1 MRARLILPIV
11 LLSVVNHFAA
21 AQLVP
26 TCGGAGPSAEIVA
39 QALARGEQRDGMR
52 YIKCHVVI
60 AATYSIEGTY
70 MQAATV
76 ERVQRDID
84 FTNDVYERS
93 NTGIQ
98 LQVCAPFEVVVD
110 PMLFSVTGDASS
122 FFAQR
127 WPGYLN
133 IFYVGYMSAPVGGG
147 AVLDMATVS
156 PLGTVDVLAH
166 EIGHILGLGH
176 TDSGGALPGELV
188 DGSNC
193 TEAADHLCDTPADP
207 GIYAPGLVIQST
219 CTYVGTITDA
229 NGDLYQP
236 LLNNVMSGSPC
247 LKDSLTPQQGAVMR
261 YALDSLHV
269 EFLTTVNPVVIDP
282 FPLQLCANDPP
293 LVLNATPGPGTW
305 SGPFVQG
312 DQLINFPNPP
322 GDYFVTYT
330 PDQEPDAGLFTI
342 VDTYHVPNLYVSGFG
357 TPHVADSVRQSF
369 RAGRDGSFA
378 QVDVRLM
385 SPNQALRMRL
395 YEGTGTTLTLLHDTS
410 MFFFNTDTSWVHF
423 QVPATVP
430 CIAGTVYSY
439 VVTADQP
446 FASIAPWGGYIEW
459 GTNNLSN
466 LNMMFRT
473 WVRTT
478 VPCQEST
485 RFYELYQVPDR
496 PITNLASAYCHNDE
510 QAIALIADVTG
521 TTTTLFQI
529 DGNATGTIMPATL
542 GIGEHVASHI
552 YTIEGCT
559 DTLNQVFAVEGPVD
573 FSYPGISPVICV
585 SDDPVTL
592 MSEPPAGAFYIDGMA
607 TDVLDPLALGA
618 GTHTVVHV
626 NAVALDT
633 VVFADQVC
641 CYTGYAL
648 NTFLHDDE
656 VSWQGFIAEHSGELE
671 SIRIPLELFGIERQ
685 LVVELRSGQGMG
697 GALLHED
704 TITATA
710 HDGVLLSG
718 TGVQVDAG
726 SAYTWS
732 IRKVND
738 GNESLPPMIGIT
750 WGDHYP
756 EGFTAAPGTPD
767 TTGDLRFQEYITQ
780 RYSCIDSM
788 QIEVMV
794 EVCEGVGE
802 AIADAAWAGPNP
814 FGDELVI
821 RGGAE
826 RLRFVLLA
834 ADGRVVQ
841 EGSSMPGMR
850 LALSTDALPAGCY
863 FLRLWSGADPV
874 GKALPLVHAR
884 D

>member
-1 MRARLILPIV
+1 MRASLILPV
-11 LLSVVNHFAA
+11 ALLLAA
-21 AQLVP
+21 SHVASAQLAP
-26 TCGGAGPSAEIVA
+26 TCGGMSPSPEFVH
-39 QALARGEQRDGMR
+39 QALERAEQRDGMR

-60 AATYSIEGTY
+60 GATYSFEGTY

-84 FTNDVYERS
+84 FTNAVYERS

-110 PMLFSVTGDASS
+110 PSLYSIGSDPSGMLEN
-122 FFAQR
+122 R

-133 IFYVGYMSAPVGGG
+133 IYYVGFMSAPVGGG

-156 PLGTVDVLAH
+156 QLGTIDVLAH
-166 EIGHILGLGH
+166 EVGHILGLGH

-207 GIYAPGLVIQST
+207 GIYTPGLVNQST

-247 LKDSLTPQQGAVMR
+247 LKDSLTPQQCAVMR
-261 YALDSLHV
+261 YALDSLHA
-269 EFLTTVNPVVIDP
+269 EFLTTVNPVMIEP

-293 LVLNATPGPGTW
+293 LALSATPGPGTW

-322 GDYFVTYT
+322 GDYYVTYT

-342 VDTYHVPNLYVSGFG
+342 VDAYHVPNLYLSGFG
-357 TPHVADSVRQSF
+357 TPYLADSVRQSF

-385 SPNQALRMRL
+385 SPNQSLRMRL
-395 YEGTGTTLTLLHDTS
+395 YEGTGTALTLLHDTS
-410 MFFFNTDTSWVHF
+410 MFFFNTDTSWVRF
-423 QVPATVP
+423 RVPASVP
-430 CIAGTVYSY
+430 CVAGTVYSY

-466 LNMMFRT
+466 INMMFRT

-496 PITNLASAYCHNDE
+496 PITNLASAYCHSDE

-521 TTTTLFQI
+521 TTTTQFEI
-529 DGNATGTIMPATL
+529 DGAATGSIMPATL
-542 GIGEHVASHI
+542 GIGEHAASHI
-552 YTIEGCT
+552 YTIDGCT
-559 DTLNQVFAVEGPVD
+559 DTLSQVFSVEGPVE
-573 FSYPGISPVICV
+573 FLYPGISPVICI

-592 MSEPPAGAFYIDGMA
+592 MSEPPAGAFYIDGSA
-607 TDVLDPLALGA
+607 TDVLDPLALGV

-626 NAVALDT
+626 NEAALDT

-641 CYTGYAL
+641 CYTGYTL

-685 LVVELRSGQGMG
+685 LVVELRSGQGIG

-704 TITATA
+704 TITATT
-710 HDGVLLSG
+710 HNGVLLSG
-718 TGVQVDAG
+718 TGLQMDAG

-756 EGFTAAPGTPD
+756 EGLTAAPGTPD

-780 RYSCIDSM
+780 RLSCTDSTEL
-788 QIEVMV
+788 EVMV
-794 EVCEGVGE
+794 DVCEGVGE
-802 AIADAAWAGPNP
+802 AFTHAAWAGPNP

-821 RGGAE
+821 ATREE
-826 RLRFVLLA
+826 RIRFALMTS
-834 ADGRVVQ
+834 DGRLVQ
-841 EGSSMPGMR
+841 EGSV
-850 LALSTDALPAGCY
+850 LSNSRSRIATAALPAGY
-863 FLRLWSGADPV
+863 YVLRLWSGEDPV
-874 GKALPLVHAR
+874 ARIVPLVRAPE
-884 D
+884 